1 MLAGKSILLEAEKEA
16 EKRRNKSLH
25 SMLGSTKTF
34 SKAFW
39 WLFEA
44 IRITGWGLLTFCGA
58 IFTPPVPISPLCM
71 LNSSYKGVVTR
82 GMLAG

>member
-1 MLAGKSILLEAEKEA
+1 MLAGKSILLEAEK
-16 EKRRNKSLH
+16 RRNKSLQ
-25 SMLGSTKTF
+25 SKMTMLGSTKTF